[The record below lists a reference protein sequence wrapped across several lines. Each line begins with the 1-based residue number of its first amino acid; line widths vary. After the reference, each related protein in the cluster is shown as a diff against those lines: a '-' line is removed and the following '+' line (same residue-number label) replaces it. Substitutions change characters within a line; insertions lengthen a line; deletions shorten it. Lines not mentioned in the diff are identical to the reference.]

1 MNPDLILSPIKKA
14 PFIVFEGI
22 DGSGKSTQAR
32 LLAEHLQSQQ
42 LPVYFTC
49 EPTKE
54 KTGLL
59 LRDILTGKSKADER
73 VIAGLF
79 LADRLQHI
87 LDENTGMLKQ
97 IEQGHAVICDR
108 YYFSSY
114 AYNGLHTDMDWVIA
128 ANAMC
133 AKALKPE
140 VHIFIDVPPEI
151 CMERVRTHRAQTEL
165 YETEDNL
172 QKVRN
177 NFFTAF
183 EKLKHNE
190 NVAIVNGN
198 RPVEEVAA
206 EIRDLTKS
214 FFKRVFPTV

>member
-1 MNPDLILSPIKKA
+1 MKPCLIPFPIKKA

-32 LLAEHLQSQQ
+32 LLAEHLQSQN
-42 LPVYFTC
+42 LPVHFTC
-49 EPTKE
+49 EPTKD

-97 IEQGHAVICDR
+97 TTRGNTVICDR

-133 AKALKPE
+133 AQTLKPD
-140 VHIFIDVPPEI
+140 VHIFIDVPAEV

-172 QKVRN
+172 AKVRN
-177 NFFTAF
+177 SFFAAF
-183 EKLKHNE
+183 EKLKDSE
-190 NVAIVNGN
+190 NVVVVNGN

-206 EIRDLTKS
+206 EIRNVTK
-214 FFKRVFPTV
+214 FLF